1 MKKLFLFAL
10 TLIAIS
16 VHAQNYTPTKVRAH
30 RIEITSVLDKNIDA
44 PVLDFMAPYK
54 AGVDSLTAPVLGE
67 AAMEMTPD
75 RPESLLSNW
84 VADALRQESTR
95 YGKMADIG
103 LCNVGGLR
111 ANMPKGKVTIGDIV
125 EIAPFENK
133 FCMLTLRGSDLLD
146 LFSQIAKSLG
156 EGISGAQL
164 DISADGKLLSA
175 TVGGKAIKPNAKY
188 TLATIDYLAEGNDG
202 LVALKKA
209 LKKRVM
215 SDNVR
220 DVYME
225 YIRRETAAG
234 RTLTSQIEGRITIDG
249 KRADQLVRE
258 VKVSGEKQLTI
269 LHTSDSHSCI
279 YPINPNSTDK
289 KRANKGGYLR
299 RLALIN
305 DLRADNPDLLLVDCG
320 DFSQG
325 SAYYNLYKGEVE
337 VGLMNLMGYDVATI
351 GNHEFDFGI
360 DNMVR
365 IFRMA
370 KFPIVCCNYDFGT
383 TPLKDIVKPYTIIEK
398 NGLKIGV
405 IGVGP
410 MLEGLV
416 STKNYEGITYLDPV
430 ASANP
435 IAAKLKNEDHCD
447 LVIVLSHLGLIK
459 ELEGAMPDP
468 EFIAGMH
475 NIDAVFGGHS
485 HSYLTDPVYYKN
497 ADGKEIPCDHQGKHA
512 QYVGILQFD
521 LKKK

>member
-44 PVLDFMAPYK
+44 SVLDFMAPYK

-220 DVYME
+220 EVYMK

-234 RTLTSQIEGRITIDG
+234 RKLTAQLEGRIN
-249 KRADQLVRE
+249 VRD
-258 VKVSGEKQLTI
+258 EK
-269 LHTSDSHSCI
+269 
-279 YPINPNSTDK
+279 
-289 KRANKGGYLR
+289 
-299 RLALIN
+299 
-305 DLRADNPDLLLVDCG
+305 
-320 DFSQG
+320 
-325 SAYYNLYKGEVE
+325 
-337 VGLMNLMGYDVATI
+337 
-351 GNHEFDFGI
+351 
-360 DNMVR
+360 
-365 IFRMA
+365 
-370 KFPIVCCNYDFGT
+370 
-383 TPLKDIVKPYTIIEK
+383 
-398 NGLKIGV
+398 
-405 IGVGP
+405 
-410 MLEGLV
+410 
-416 STKNYEGITYLDPV
+416 
-430 ASANP
+430 
-435 IAAKLKNEDHCD
+435 
-447 LVIVLSHLGLIK
+447 
-459 ELEGAMPDP
+459 
-468 EFIAGMH
+468 
-475 NIDAVFGGHS
+475 
-485 HSYLTDPVYYKN
+485 
-497 ADGKEIPCDHQGKHA
+497 
-512 QYVGILQFD
+512 
-521 LKKK
+521 